1 MSHDLLT
8 SVELADL
15 LRVPSAK
22 TAERVAIEHGVR
34 PIDLGR
40 GRGRGKRWRWVEVEE
55 ALLAAR
61 ERRPSPVIG
70 RPSRRGILHRTNAE
84 ILAELETAPPHKL
97 TPPRRRLK
105 LVKCP
110 SNTARTA
117 A

>member
-1 MSHDLLT
+1 MNHDFLT
-8 SVELADL
+8 SAELASL

-22 TAERVAIEHGVR
+22 TAERIALEHGVR

-40 GRGRGKRWRWVEVEE
+40 GRGRGKRWRWAEVEE

-70 RPSRRGILHRTNAE
+70 RPSRRGILGRTTAE
-84 ILAELETAPPHKL
+84 ILAEPDPTPPHKL
-97 TPPRRRLK
+97 TPPSARLK
-105 LVKCP
+105 LAACP
-110 SNTARTA
+110 SSTEKTA